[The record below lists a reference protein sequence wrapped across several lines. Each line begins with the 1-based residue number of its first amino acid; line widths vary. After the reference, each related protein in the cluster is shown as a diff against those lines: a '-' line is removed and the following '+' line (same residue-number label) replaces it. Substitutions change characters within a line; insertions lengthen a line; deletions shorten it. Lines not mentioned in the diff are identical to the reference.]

1 MTKRW
6 LYLVLT
12 CVFLLSGSQAS
23 AAFSPAMDEFNSAYQ
38 KGESLSLDV
47 KAQLKSWKALSKDS
61 LPAVSELLQDANMH
75 LDFSKQS
82 ENLRLDHLGK
92 TIFSLQ
98 QFKNQ
103 EKSGLY
109 LPLSGLGFESVSGA
123 DPVDLLP
130 GKSEAVNLLLSA
142 LQIDLHSFA
151 DLPQTAVLLMAP
163 YGEMQQRR
171 TDIKLV
177 GTSKNLMQYK
187 LTADQWQILWPYV
200 LEKLNSLL
208 PAELPQVRDALEL
221 LRFEKPVTVKR
232 YLDDAGAAMGW
243 GVNANVLFS
252 QGDERKL
259 SLTLGHR
266 AEEAFS
272 LTLKAPA
279 ARGKNNLQLDLS
291 YAIET
296 KGPNALLRYETRLG
310 SQNYLLKGEA
320 AFKNDLTESTE
331 HLRGTLWME
340 EKQGSEKASRLT
352 LKPDLHL
359 SGGRA
364 EGTLQALHERGGK
377 PELDVNF
384 SLALFK
390 GGLIEMVRPD
400 KIYFLDTEPE
410 LAKAAISGVMLP
422 LLRDILFLVP
432 LPQRKLLLHDM
443 GRTLRTQGELLPAII
458 ERMPDYLVI
467 EDTMK
472 EVFP

>member
-23 AAFSPAMDEFNSAYQ
+23 AAFSPGMDEFNSAYQ
-38 KGESLSLDV
+38 KGETLSLGI

-61 LPAVSELLQDANMH
+61 LPAVSELLQDAKMH

-82 ENLRLDHLGK
+82 ESLRLEHLGK

-98 QFKNQ
+98 QFEHQ
-103 EKSGLY
+103 DRSALY
-109 LPLSGLGFESVSGA
+109 FPLSGLGFESASGA
-123 DPVDLLP
+123 GPADLLL
-130 GKSEAVNLLLSA
+130 GDGEAVNLLLSA
-142 LQIDLHSFA
+142 FQIDMHSLA
-151 DLPQTAVLLMAP
+151 DLPQTAALLMDP

-177 GTSKNLMQYK
+177 GTSKNLVQYK
-187 LTADQWQILWPYV
+187 LTADQWQMLWPYV
-200 LEKLNSLL
+200 MENLNSLL
-208 PAELPQVRDALEL
+208 PAELPQVRDELEL

-243 GVNANVLFS
+243 GVSANVLFS

-272 LTLKAPA
+272 LNLKAPA
-279 ARGKNNLQLDLS
+279 VRGENNLQLDLS
-291 YAIET
+291 YALET
-296 KGPNALLRYETRLG
+296 KGLNAQLRYENRLEG
-310 SQNYLLKGEA
+310 QNYLLKGEA

-331 HLRGTLWME
+331 HLRGTLWLE
-340 EKQGSEKASRLT
+340 EKQGSERASRLT

-364 EGTLQALHERGGK
+364 EGTLQALHEKGGK

-384 SLALFK
+384 SLSFAK
-390 GGLIEMVRPD
+390 GSSIEMVQPD
-400 KIYFLDTEPE
+400 KIYFLDTELE
-410 LAKAAISGVMLP
+410 LAKAAISGAMLP

-443 GRTLRTQGELLPAII
+443 GRTLRTQGELLPVII
-458 ERMPDYLVI
+458 ERIPDYLVI